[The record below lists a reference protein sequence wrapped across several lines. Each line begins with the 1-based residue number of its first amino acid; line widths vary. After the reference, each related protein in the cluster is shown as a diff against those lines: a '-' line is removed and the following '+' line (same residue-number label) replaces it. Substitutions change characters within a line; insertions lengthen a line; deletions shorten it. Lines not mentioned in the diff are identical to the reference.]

1 MTHLIH
7 EMPVRVRSTVHDNF
21 TYMKDYSDAE
31 LKQLAMDIVD
41 GKVFTDKHIPDNQ
54 QHMLTRVFIP
64 LMLGGLEQINQDGLL
79 DNVGMIYEYYSEAG
93 PRGINGMPIF
103 MSFRYLT
110 VADAKRT
117 FEFYDDYL
125 KLKASFYES

>member
-1 MTHLIH
+1 
-7 EMPVRVRSTVHDNF
+7 
-21 TYMKDYSDAE
+21 
-31 LKQLAMDIVD
+31 MDIVD